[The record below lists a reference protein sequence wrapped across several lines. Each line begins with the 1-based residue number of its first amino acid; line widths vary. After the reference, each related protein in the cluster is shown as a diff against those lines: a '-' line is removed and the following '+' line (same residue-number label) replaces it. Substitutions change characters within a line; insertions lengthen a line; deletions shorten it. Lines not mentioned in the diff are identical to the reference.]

1 MKTDLEIQID
11 EILDE
16 KWKQF
21 LLMQGYYVKISQAR
35 IDLLQLLEV
44 MKTTDNTY
52 CVNTLIKILET
63 LKTE

>member
-1 MKTDLEIQID
+1 MKTDLEIQIN
-11 EILDE
+11 EILAE

-21 LLMQGYYVKISQAR
+21 LLMQEYYVKISHAR
-35 IDLLQLLEV
+35 IDLLVLLDV

-52 CVNTLIKILET
+52 CVNKLIGILET